1 MFDYSLTKDDKK
13 LYILK
18 HEKIKDGNED
28 KIAVHYADGS
38 IDIIDDLD
46 DNLDIIEVKKDE
58 QIEEALSFSN
68 KIKKRIKRSIAC
80 GMTLST
86 SVCVG
91 GSILMA
97 NMPVDNQAKYIAVAG
112 LGVIYFGSIFY
123 SMKKNE
129 PVEELDKLKF
139 LEENRDDLE
148 LYNEYNNSLNG
159 LDNKTRHLIRSR
171 NNPYSSLFIEDYDLD
186 TLQTI
191 EDNIERAK
199 YFDYKS
205 KKKR

>member
-58 QIEEALSFSN
+58 QIEEALSLSN
-68 KIKKRIKRSIAC
+68 RIKKKIKRSIAC

-86 SVCVG
+86 SVCAG
-91 GSILMA
+91 GTILMA
-97 NMPVDNQAKYIAVAG
+97 NMPVDNEAKYIVVAG
-112 LGVIYFGSIFY
+112 LGVIYLGSIFY
-123 SMKKNE
+123 SMKKNK
-129 PVEELDKLKF
+129 PVEELDKLRF
-139 LEENRDDLE
+139 LEENRDNLE
-148 LYNEYNNSLNG
+148 LYSEYNNSLNG
-159 LDNKTRHLIRSR
+159 LDNRTRHLIRSR
-171 NNPYSSLFIEDYDLD
+171 ENPYSSLFIEDYDLD

-199 YFDYKS
+199 YFNYKN

>member
-1 MFDYSLTKDDKK
+1 
-13 LYILK
+13 
-18 HEKIKDGNED
+18 
-28 KIAVHYADGS
+28 
-38 IDIIDDLD
+38 
-46 DNLDIIEVKKDE
+46 
-58 QIEEALSFSN
+58 
-68 KIKKRIKRSIAC
+68 
-80 GMTLST
+80 
-86 SVCVG
+86 
-91 GSILMA
+91 
-97 NMPVDNQAKYIAVAG
+97 
-112 LGVIYFGSIFY
+112 
-123 SMKKNE
+123 MKKNE